1 MNRISSFISMSSIA
15 RRTEKDHL
23 SSPQRK
29 RRFTLIELLVVIAII
44 AILAGMLLP
53 ALNKAKQSAMSSR
66 CLSNLKQVEVTVRL
80 YADDFNEYIPGN
92 CINPSNVGLRTYIS
106 SGYVKNANIFVCPS
120 FAPNKYMSTKD
131 VETYGTS
138 THQNPASIKKFFR
151 NLYVYKAPTDPPIS
165 QGLHYAD
172 TIAGTGGPK
181 QVMNFAFKNGN
192 AATSNGIHL
201 RHANKANVNHID
213 GSAGTYSAAEI
224 DQRYRFYYN
233 DKGLGT
239 NSGHSPAVRYYYQVI
254 VP

>member
-15 RRTEKDHL
+15 RRAEENHL
-23 SSPQRK
+23 SSLLRK
-29 RRFTLIELLVVIAII
+29 RSFTLIELLVVIAII

-53 ALNKAKQSAMSSR
+53 ALNKAKQSAMSTQ
-66 CLSNLKQVEVTVRL
+66 CINNLKQVEVTVRL

-138 THQNPASIKKFFR
+138 THQNPANIKKFFR
-151 NLYVYKAPTDPPIS
+151 NLYIYKAPTDPPIS

-172 TIAGTGGPK
+172 TIAGTGGAK

-192 AATSNGIHL
+192 ATTSNAIHL

-224 DQRYRFYYN
+224 EQRYRFYYN

-239 NSGHSPAVRYYYQVI
+239 NSGHAPTVRYYYQII

>member
-1 MNRISSFISMSSIA
+1 MNKLLSLISMSSIVRSA
-15 RRTEKDHL
+15 EEDHL
-23 SSPQRK
+23 SSSRRK
-29 RRFTLIELLVVIAII
+29 RSFTLIELLVVIAII

-92 CINPSNVGLRTYIS
+92 CISPSNVGLRIYIS

-120 FAPNKYMSTKD
+120 FAPNQYISTKD

-138 THQNPASIKKFFR
+138 THQNPANIKKFFR
-151 NLYVYKAPTDPPIS
+151 NIYVYKAPVEPPIS

-172 TIAGTGGPK
+172 TIAGTGGAK

-192 AATSNGIHL
+192 ATTSNAIHL

-239 NSGHSPAVRYYYQVI
+239 NSGHSPTVRYYYQII